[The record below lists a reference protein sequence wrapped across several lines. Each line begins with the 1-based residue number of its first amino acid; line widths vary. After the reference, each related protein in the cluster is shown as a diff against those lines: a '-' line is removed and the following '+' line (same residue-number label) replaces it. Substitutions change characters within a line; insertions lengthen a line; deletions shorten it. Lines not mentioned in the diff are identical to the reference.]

1 MSRLK
6 KAYKQP
12 RFRYSAL
19 AHCVAWANIS
29 IQVLFPLAVT
39 FTPTMT
45 ARAHNA
51 ALPRLSTENTA
62 VATDNNADKNIAS
75 FAANAG
81 KFLSSQP
88 DSDATRNFVTGM
100 ATAKATQE
108 IQEWLGK
115 YGTARVKLNADKD
128 FSLKDSSLEMLYP
141 IYDTPTDMLFTQ
153 GAIHRTD
160 DRTQSNIGFGW
171 RHFSGN
177 DWMAGLN
184 TFIDHDLSRSH
195 TRIGVGA
202 EYWRDYLKLSANG
215 YIRASGW
222 KKSPD
227 IEDYQERPANGW
239 DIRAEGY
246 LPAWPQL
253 GASLMYEQY
262 YGDEVGLFGKDK
274 RQKDPH
280 AISAEV
286 NYTPVPL
293 LTLSAE
299 HKQGKSGQNDT
310 RFGLEVNY
318 RIGEPLEKQLDT
330 DSIRERRVLAGSRY
344 DLVERNNNI
353 VLEYR
358 KAEVIRIALPD
369 RIEGKGGQTVSLGL
383 VVSKAT
389 HGLKNVQWEAPSLLA
404 AGGKITGQ
412 GNQWQVTLPAYR
424 AGKDNYYAISA
435 VAYDNK
441 GNASKRVQT
450 AVVITGAGMSADR
463 TTLTLD
469 GQSRIQ
475 MLANGSAQKPLVLS
489 LRDAEGQPITG
500 MKDQIKTELTF
511 KPAGNIVTR
520 ALKSAKSQA
529 QPTLGEITE
538 TEAGVYKSVFTT
550 GTQSGE
556 ATITVS
562 VDGMSKTVT
571 AELRATMMDVTK
583 STLSVNETSGDVIA
597 DGQKSYTLT
606 LTAVDTDGNPVEGEA
621 SRLRFVPQDNSGVT
635 IGTISEIKPGVYSA
649 TVSSTR
655 AGNIVV
661 RAFSEQYQLGTLQQ
675 TLKFVAGPLDAA
687 RSTITLNPDK
697 PVVGGTLTV
706 TWAAKDAYD
715 NPVTGLTPDTPSLTG
730 AAAAGSSVSGWTDNG
745 DGTWIAQISLGTTAG
760 ELIVMPKI
768 NGQDAAANAAKV
780 TVVADALSSGQS
792 KVSVAADRIKAGEST
807 TVTLVAKDAHGNAIS
822 GLSLS
827 ASLTGAASEGA
838 TVSSW
843 TEKGDGSYV
852 ATLTTGGKT
861 GDLHIMP
868 LFNGQP
874 AATDAAQLTVVAGDQ
889 AVSNSTL
896 TVKDSVLAVESA
908 TELTFS
914 ARDQFGNA
922 LTDID
927 TAKLGVSLSG
937 DAASGSSV
945 TGWSHKGNGEYTA
958 ILRSGTRAGALN
970 IMPQID
976 GKNATAKATPI
987 NVKAGTV
994 SVDHAEMTV
1003 SKTSITVGESV
1014 TLTLTMTDKYGNAIT
1029 GITPETPQF
1038 GGDAYNINQQRPSV
1052 SQWTDKGNGTYTAVL
1067 TAGATG
1073 VGELTIMPR
1082 VDGSDALKQA
1092 VSVTIAAGEMSLV
1105 NSTFVA
1111 DNDAPMIK
1119 TTTQLI
1125 FTAKDA
1131 NGNPVRGLKPDAP
1144 EISGAASTGT
1154 EQPSAGAWT
1163 EQSDGTYV
1171 TTLTIGSAA
1180 GQLVIWPRVNGKDA
1194 ASQPLL
1200 LNVVGNASEAN
1211 IHDISVN
1218 VDNQLADGQSANKV
1232 TLTVTDSY
1240 GNPLQDQTVTLT
1252 LPEGVSSKTG
1262 NKVTTNAAGK
1272 ADIELIST
1280 VAGEHKITASVK
1292 NSQKTATVKFKAD
1305 AKTGQASLQ
1314 VDTAQKAA
1322 NGNDAFTLTATV
1334 EDKHGNPVPGTMVA
1348 FNLPRGV
1355 TPLNDESTWVKT
1367 NDEGK
1372 AELRVVSVVAGTYA
1386 ITATAG
1392 NDQTS
1397 DAQSITFVADKATA
1411 TISNIEV
1418 IGNRALA
1425 DGKAKQTYKVTVTDA
1440 NNNIV
1445 KDSEVTL
1452 SAEPATLDLEPN
1464 GTATT
1469 NEQGQAVFTASTTKA
1484 AIYTLTAKVNR
1495 TDGQVSTKTAES
1507 RFVADDKNAVLAVS
1521 PERVESLVADGVATA
1536 TLEITL
1542 MSADNPVGGSMWVD
1556 IQAPEGV
1563 TEDDYQFLPSKA
1575 DHFVSGK
1582 ITRKFSTTKP
1592 GVYTFT
1598 FNTLTYGGYEMQ
1610 PVTVTINAVEAATE
1624 EGEEAIK

>member
-299 HKQGKSGQNDT
+299 HKQGKSGQNDS

-697 PVVGGTLTV
+697 PVVGGTLAV

-874 AATDAAQLTVVAGDQ
+874 AATDAAQLTVVAGDMSV
-889 AVSNSTL
+889 ANNTL
-896 TVKDSVLAVESA
+896 VAGNETPTVKAT
-908 TELTFS
+908 TELT
-914 ARDQFGNA
+914 
-922 LTDID
+922 
-927 TAKLGVSLSG
+927 
-937 DAASGSSV
+937 
-945 TGWSHKGNGEYTA
+945 
-958 ILRSGTRAGALN
+958 
-970 IMPQID
+970 
-976 GKNATAKATPI
+976 
-987 NVKAGTV
+987 
-994 SVDHAEMTV
+994 
-1003 SKTSITVGESV
+1003 
-1014 TLTLTMTDKYGNAIT
+1014 
-1029 GITPETPQF
+1029 
-1038 GGDAYNINQQRPSV
+1038 
-1052 SQWTDKGNGTYTAVL
+1052 
-1067 TAGATG
+1067 
-1073 VGELTIMPR
+1073 
-1082 VDGSDALKQA
+1082 
-1092 VSVTIAAGEMSLV
+1092 
-1105 NSTFVA
+1105 
-1111 DNDAPMIK
+1111 
-1119 TTTQLI
+1119 

-1131 NGNPVRGLKPDAP
+1131 YGNPVSDLKLDAP
-1144 EISGAASTGT
+1144 LFSGAASTGT
-1154 EQPSAGAWT
+1154 ERPSAGNWT
-1163 EQSDGTYV
+1163 EKSNGVYV
-1171 TTLTIGSAA
+1171 ATLTLGSAA
-1180 GQLVIWPRVNGKDA
+1180 GKLSVMPRVNGQNAVAQPLVLNVAGD
-1194 ASQPLL
+1194 ASQA
-1200 LNVVGNASEAN
+1200 V
-1211 IHDISVN
+1211 ISDMAVKVN
-1218 VDNQLADGQSANKV
+1218 NQLANGQSANQA
-1232 TLTVTDSY
+1232 TLTVVDNY
-1240 GNPLQDQTVTLT
+1240 GNPLQGQNVTLT
-1252 LPEGVSSKTG
+1252 LPQGVTSKTG
-1262 NKVTTNAAGK
+1262 NTVTTNTAGK
-1272 ADIELIST
+1272 ADIELMST
-1280 VAGEHKITASVK
+1280 VAGEHNITASV
-1292 NSQKTATVKFKAD
+1292 NGAQKTVTVKFTAD
-1305 AKTGQASLQ
+1305 FSTGQASLQ
-1314 VDTAQKAA
+1314 VDASAPKVA

-1334 EDKHGNPVPGTMVA
+1334 KDQYGNLAPGALVV

-1355 TPLNDESTWVKT
+1355 KPLADGNIMVNANE
-1367 NDEGK
+1367 EGK
-1372 AELRVVSVVAGTYA
+1372 AELKVVSVTAGTYA
-1386 ITATAG
+1386 ITASAG
-1392 NDQTS
+1392 NDQPS
-1397 DAQSITFVADKATA
+1397 EAQTITFVADKDTA
-1411 TISNIEV
+1411 TVSGIEV
-1418 IGNRALA
+1418 IGNYALA
-1425 DGKAKQTYKVTVTDA
+1425 NGKAKQTYKVKVTDA
-1440 NNNIV
+1440 NNNLLKDSDVTLTANSENLVLDPNGIV
-1445 KDSEVTL
+1445 KTD
-1452 SAEPATLDLEPN
+1452 
-1464 GTATT
+1464 
-1469 NEQGQAVFTASTTKA
+1469 EQGLAVFTGSTTIA
-1484 AIYTLTAKVNR
+1484 ATYTLTAKVNQAN
-1495 TDGQVSTKTAES
+1495 GQVSTKTAES
-1507 RFVADDKNAVLAVS
+1507 KFVVDDKNAELVAS
-1521 PERVESLVADGVATA
+1521 SDVESLVADGKTTA
-1536 TLEITL
+1536 TLTVTL
-1542 MSADNPVGGSMWVD
+1542 MEGVNPVGGTMWVD

-1563 TEDDYQFLPSKA
+1563 AETDYQFLPSKT
-1575 DHFVSGK
+1575 DHFSRGK
-1582 ITRKFSTTKP
+1582 ITRTFSTSKP
-1592 GVYTFT
+1592 GKYTFT
-1598 FNTLTYGGYEMQ
+1598 FNSLTYGGYEMK
-1610 PVTVTINAVEAATE
+1610 PVTVTINAVE
-1624 EGEEAIK
+1624 K